1 MQNGRH
7 HLVVLVLTWI
17 LFILVGA
24 YGVFESQRMV
34 QATDRQKAIS
44 LERGLELYARNCST
58 CHGPNG
64 EGCIGKPLNPK
75 FRAEFQG
82 PAEKNRNAAELLRRT
97 ISDGRPGNSIPTWVT
112 LPDGRMASYTAMPAW
127 SKDKGGPLNEMH
139 IQDLVNFIMEGDF
152 GKVMGKV
159 SALDK
164 ELRDALTQSAKQ
176 EGKTYEQVAP
186 LRDAPGLTPEENRR
200 GQEVFVKS
208 GCTLCHR
215 IGSRGG
221 SVGPDLSYVGSWG
234 LSPEFLKE
242 WISNPPAKRHRI
254 PEFWRDAT
262 YGPAVDTSK
271 QPLEIPPTVMPGLL
285 GPGPDLDALVTYL
298 SGLKV
303 AASK

>member
-7 HLVVLVLTWI
+7 HVVVLILTWI

-24 YGVFESQRMV
+24 YGVFESRRM
-34 QATDRQKAIS
+34 ALAADRQKEIS

-75 FRAEFQG
+75 YRPEYQG
-82 PAEKNRNAAELLRRT
+82 PADQNRNAAELLRRT
-97 ISDGRPGNSIPTWVT
+97 ISDGRPGTGVPTWVG

-127 SKDKGGPLNEMH
+127 AKDKGGPLNEMH

-152 GKVMGKV
+152 SKVMGKV
-159 SALDK
+159 TALDAEQMK
-164 ELRDALTQSAKQ
+164 ALEDSAKK

-186 LRDAPGLTPEENRR
+186 LRDAPGLTREQNKR
-200 GQEVFVKS
+200 GQEIFVKS

-215 IGSRGG
+215 IGTRGG

-242 WISNPPAKRHRI
+242 WISNPPAKQHRI
-254 PEFWRDAT
+254 PEFWREAT
-262 YGPAVDTSK
+262 YGPTVDTGRK
-271 QPLEIPPTVMPGLL
+271 PLEIPPTVMPGLIP
-285 GPGPDLDALVTYL
+285 PGQQLDDLVTYL

-303 AASK
+303 STGQ